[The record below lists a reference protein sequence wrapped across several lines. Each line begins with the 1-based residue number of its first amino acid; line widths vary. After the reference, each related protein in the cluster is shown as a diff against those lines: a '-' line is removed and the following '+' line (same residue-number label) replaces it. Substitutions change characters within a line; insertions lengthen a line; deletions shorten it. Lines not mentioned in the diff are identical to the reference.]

1 MKNRKIIL
9 TTVLLVILSVTLLS
23 FTACNKNNG
32 ININELAADAPQ
44 TYKTQSES
52 RSLDALSSYANT
64 DICDNH
70 IYVSGTSEDGKYKYA
85 IYSIP
90 ANKILVEGVADDSTN
105 VIRNYMNGV
114 FMLSVT
120 NPAEL
125 TTRTV
130 FYDVYGEIISFDKS
144 VTISSGDE
152 YTDFSY
158 VTLSDNSTISLDKT
172 GKGKYIPFSPDP
184 QLKDM
189 SVAGDYLLYNLSGG
203 NYLVYD
209 KELNFVCS
217 YSESEV
223 FPLSTSSDYTLY
235 RATSQGDK
243 ILRVYRERVTDDK
256 DTDYDYMNDS
266 GNRYRLYQYLLDIST
281 GKSSLIADNVLI
293 DSSTVENNIT
303 EDYFFA
309 YYNTI
314 SGKALSIIENLG
326 LFDKNFNL
334 VANVSEIVGYDTGS
348 VTSIDKVGDYVV
360 FSSSR
365 YFTFVKDNQV
375 AFKLA
380 ASYGSTVEY
389 SRFFYGNYVY
399 FDTFT
404 GKTVTDIPG
413 NAVLQGT
420 DRQTNGLIYYKVSE
434 EIDNEGV
441 LSYVYRTYVYDVNS
455 GVTTLIDDSDN
466 VTFYSYVY
474 TVRDPES
481 GMLSMYDTF
490 SNKAV
495 FSNKKYTTMQYNYIP
510 DGTVV
515 TCKAEDGTVDRYI
528 VKLS

>member
-9 TTVLLVILSVTLLS
+9 TAVLLVILSVTLLS

-64 DICDNH
+64 DICDKH
-70 IYVSGTSEDGKYKYA
+70 IFVSGASEDGKYKYA

-90 ANKILVEGVADDSTN
+90 ANKILVEGVADNYAN
-105 VIRNYMNGV
+105 VSRNYMNGV

-152 YTDFSY
+152 YTDSY

-172 GKGKYIPFSPDP
+172 GKGKYIPFSPAP

-223 FPLSTSSDYTLY
+223 FAIGSDYI
-235 RATSQGDK
+235 RIREIAQGNK
-243 ILRVYRERVTDDK
+243 LLRIYREKVTDDK
-256 DTDYDYMNDS
+256 DTDYDYMDES
-266 GNRYRLYQYLLDIST
+266 GNRYRIYQYLLDIST
-281 GKSSLIADNVLI
+281 GKASLIADKFIISKV
-293 DSSTVENNIT
+293 VNNSIT
-303 EDYFFA
+303 KDYFFA
-309 YYNTI
+309 YYSDI
-314 SGKALSIIENLG
+314 SDKALSSIVSLG

-334 VANVSEIVGYDTGS
+334 VANVSEIVGYDTDS
-348 VTSIDKVGDYVV
+348 VSSIDKVGNYVV
-360 FSSSR
+360 FSSSQ
-365 YFTFVKDNQV
+365 YFTFVQDNKV
-375 AFKLA
+375 AFKLS

-420 DRQTNGLIYYKVSE
+420 DRETNGLIYYKVSE

-455 GVTTLIDDSDN
+455 DVTTLIDDSDN
-466 VTFYSYVY
+466 VTFYAYVY
-474 TVRDPES
+474 TVRDPET
-481 GMLSMYDTF
+481 GLMNMYDTF

-495 FSNKKYTTMQYNYIP
+495 FSGKTYTTMQYNYIP
-510 DGTVV
+510 DGMVV

>member
-23 FTACNKNNG
+23 FTACNKDNA
-32 ININELAADAPQ
+32 ININELAANAPQ
-44 TYKTQSES
+44 TYNTQSES

-189 SVAGDYLLYNLSGG
+189 SVAGDYLLYNLSGD

-223 FPLSTSSDYTLY
+223 FTIGSGYSRVREIAQGNKLLS
-235 RATSQGDK
+235 
-243 ILRVYRERVTDDK
+243 IYRERVTDDK
-256 DTDYDYMNDS
+256 DTDYDYMDDS
-266 GNRYRLYQYLLDIST
+266 GNRYRLYQYLLDVST
-281 GKSSLIADNVLI
+281 GKASLIADKFLI
-293 DSSTVENNIT
+293 TKVVDNSIT

-309 YYNTI
+309 YYSDI
-314 SGKALSIIENLG
+314 SDKALSSIVSLG

-334 VANVSEIVGYDTGS
+334 VANVSEIVGYDAGS

-360 FSSSR
+360 FSSAI

-420 DRQTNGLIYYKVSE
+420 DRETNGLIYYKVSE

-490 SNKAV
+490 SNKTV